1 LTAENEL
8 ISVSNMEWK
17 QIKYFDKTLRFRR
30 NERGFF
36 EFNTED
42 FCKIIGKSPSD
53 VFPSGVQETIS
64 LNWAYASAADNS
76 SVQAFLNARFGNA
89 GPTEDHSDLGYFRS

>member
-1 LTAENEL
+1 MAWDE
-8 ISVSNMEWK
+8 IDYFGK
-17 QIKYFDKTLRFRR
+17 QLRFFR

-42 FCKIIGKSPSD
+42 FCKIIGKAPSE

-64 LNWAYASAADNS
+64 LRWAYASAAGNS
-76 SVQAFLNARFGNA
+76 GVQAFLNARFGNS
-89 GPTEDHSDLGYFRS
+89 GPIEDHSSI